1 MRAVRLLGVVLPAR
15 LCVCRALRA
24 VYGIGRVRALQV
36 CRLARVP
43 REIVVCNLG
52 GGGVSRLRRVA
63 ARSLLGPALRRRREA
78 VLDGHKAIGTAP
90 GRRHRSGLPV
100 RGQRTRTNARTRKD
114 SRGKLKH
121 QEKRKNNKL

>member
-15 LCVCRALRA
+15 SYVCRALRA

-43 REIVVCNLG
+43 RHVAVGNLG
-52 GGGVSRLRRVA
+52 GGAVARLRRVA
-63 ARSLLGPALRRRREA
+63 ARSLLGPALRRRREG
-78 VLDGHKAIGTAP
+78 VLDVHKDIGTAP

-100 RGQRTRTNARTRKD
+100 RGQRTRTNARTRK
-114 SRGKLKH
+114 SQKKH
-121 QEKRKNNKL
+121 PKKEKK